1 MSLQRQSSL
10 DELLG
15 PAPARR
21 RRRITAPTS
30 VPRPPDRIQRL
41 KDLPDDLIAHILL
54 LASEQDDETSIC
66 NRIDAFCS
74 RNGFEYLCERQDL
87 FDFLN
92 LKLGFYGHLLPNGEK
107 KAGTRFGW
115 ETYTRHRREGRVM
128 FMEELLPDF
137 LRDRLPPMRNPG
149 VGLPSTAKEL
159 FVYTCYMRRRTTT
172 DFFTPNANDFSRFM
186 DFLYQYFGQQIPSTS
201 AAGATGVF
209 IPGFLDVS
217 INFIRDEHMFVNFQ
231 AFSFRRS
238 WKEFALRA
246 VQVNDT
252 TFARVGGAFQ
262 NDPDIASAAV
272 FFWYENIGHVSDTL
286 TDNAEFCL
294 KIIRAHPNIPSYF
307 SERLK
312 NDREFAIQAVG
323 KSSHMFASLSEP
335 LRQDAG
341 IVMLAMQNP
350 DAYRIDVYRQI
361 SGSTALWEDEH
372 VCRFVLDQN
381 PFNVTNLRPPMDLR
395 MREYAVSLDGEVLMV
410 INDEGRRNVS
420 ICTLALI
427 QSIDALHYVD
437 RSLRD
442 NAGFRQFLNFQVSNM
457 TSFSG
462 TPLTPRQRDRIL
474 RFLNNE
480 EQDGDYYFETY
491 PDQMMP
497 ENAVLY

>member
-1 MSLQRQSSL
+1 MYKRQ
-10 DELLG
+10 
-15 PAPARR
+15 
-21 RRRITAPTS
+21 
-30 VPRPPDRIQRL
+30 
-41 KDLPDDLIAHILL
+41 
-54 LASEQDDETSIC
+54 
-66 NRIDAFCS
+66 
-74 RNGFEYLCERQDL
+74 
-87 FDFLN
+87 
-92 LKLGFYGHLLPNGEK
+92 
-107 KAGTRFGW
+107 
-115 ETYTRHRREGRVM
+115 
-128 FMEELLPDF
+128 
-137 LRDRLPPMRNPG
+137 
-149 VGLPSTAKEL
+149 
-159 FVYTCYMRRRTTT
+159 
-172 DFFTPNANDFSRFM
+172 
-186 DFLYQYFGQQIPSTS
+186 
-201 AAGATGVF
+201 
-209 IPGFLDVS
+209 
-217 INFIRDEHMFVNFQ
+217 
-231 AFSFRRS
+231 
-238 WKEFALRA
+238 